1 MTIKYDRI
9 SSDAW
14 ERAAAF
20 HANQSTDLD
29 TGDALRPH
37 ECQDRRVDYFDRPA
51 ADTAVPAVSRI
62 NRKDLR

>member
-1 MTIKYDRI
+1 MPTKYARL
-9 SSDAW
+9 SSATASW

-20 HANQSTDLD
+20 HANESTDLD

-51 ADTAVPAVSRI
+51 ADAPAAPRAH
-62 NRKDLR
+62 RKDPR